1 MSMFLF
7 DNYRIIIYFLCY
19 VQPNKLLLLQ
29 IETLQ
34 LLNVAAQKILR
45 GKRARCDTKHIAR
58 EASALRHKKC
68 LPRCPPPYFRASSMP
83 GGNLSSLTFNMLK
96 NLYEVPNLSLQFL
109 YYFYHQLSPG
119 CVAKVEKR
127 ERESTVLQ
135 LDI

>member
-1 MSMFLF
+1 MYNQTNFCF
-7 DNYRIIIYFLCY
+7 F
-19 VQPNKLLLLQ
+19 KLKLYNCLMLRHKKFC
-29 IETLQ
+29 EGSER
-34 LLNVAAQKILR
+34 VATRKILR
-45 GKRARCDTKHIAR
+45 GKRARCDTKNV
-58 EASALRHKKC
+58 C
-68 LPRCPPPYFRASSMP
+68 LGAPPPYFRASSMP

-119 CVAKVEKR
+119 CVAKVDKR

>member
-1 MSMFLF
+1 MYNQTNFCF
-7 DNYRIIIYFLCY
+7 F
-19 VQPNKLLLLQ
+19 KLKLYNCLMLRHKK
-29 IETLQ
+29 ICEGSEH
-34 LLNVAAQKILR
+34 VATRKILR
-45 GKRARCDTKHIAR
+45 GKRARCDTTNFAS
-58 EASALRHKKC
+58 EASTLRHKKF